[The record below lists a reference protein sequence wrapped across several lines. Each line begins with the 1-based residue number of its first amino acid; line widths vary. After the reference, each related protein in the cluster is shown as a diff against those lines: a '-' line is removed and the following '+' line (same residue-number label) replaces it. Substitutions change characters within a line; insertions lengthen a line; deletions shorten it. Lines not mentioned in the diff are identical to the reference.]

1 MRAIICSIRGRGW
14 PITARDRRHM
24 TSQWW
29 PLLTAVSD
37 LLYLYFRIWGGRL
50 LMLPSPKAE
59 YSYVQCASQNIPTYI
74 HPFNGPLSGS
84 TQVSQYQK
92 GKTIWILLKQ
102 EAVSG
107 NGISWAIC
115 KSAPCSRQITK
126 PAPHHLVF
134 YRPDALPV
142 TQPTPSK
149 HWRHSISNITNQ
161 NL

>member
-1 MRAIICSIRGRGW
+1 
-14 PITARDRRHM
+14 M

-29 PLLTAVSD
+29 PLLTAVSG

-50 LMLPSPKAE
+50 LMLPSTKAE
-59 YSYVQCASQNIPTYI
+59 YSYVRCVSQNIPTYI

-84 TQVSQYQK
+84 THVSQYQK

-115 KSAPCSRQITK
+115 KFAPCSRQITK

-134 YRPDALPV
+134 LQTRCPYCHPANTIKALKA
-142 TQPTPSK
+142 QYIKHHKSK
-149 HWRHSISNITNQ
+149 SLSLLQ
-161 NL
+161 